1 MVQANDRLTL
11 VVLGASGDLAARLLF
26 PALLSLEHRDRLE
39 NLRVI
44 GYARQEWTDEQFQEN
59 LRASIDRSEI
69 TYDEKYLDRFIDRI
83 EFHGGDLSVES
94 LRVLHSIIDGPAIFY
109 LALPPGVFADAAETI
124 AKAGLADE
132 SNGHRRLVI
141 EKPFGTDLAS
151 AMVLDEQLHRYWR

>member
-1 MVQANDRLTL
+1 CLVLFGTYLRPASARRPFPSHEEGNMTDPQPTL

-44 GYARQEWTDEQFQEN
+44 GYAPQEWNDAQFHQN
-59 LRASIDRSEI
+59 LRASIDMSGI
-69 TYDEKYLDRFIDRI
+69 TYDEKYLDRFIERI

-94 LRVLHSIIDGPAIFY
+94 LRVLHSVIDGRAIFY

-132 SNGHRRLVI
+132 SSGHR
-141 EKPFGTDLAS
+141 
-151 AMVLDEQLHRYWR
+151 